1 MLGNIWNK
9 CENIVILRESII
21 ISSIFNSFLK
31 IYPIFQYPFSSETE
45 RNSTEKQNSFSL
57 RKYFRINENMNSL
70 RYNSARLYQIKFL
83 SPNLTIW
90 IKRSLIFHIS
100 TRKEKKDSLFSL
112 ILQRTA
118 KSADWEDSWTNTC
131 GMWASFSSVD
141 RNWIERINLV
151 S

>member
-9 CENIVILRESII
+9 CENIVILRGSII

-100 TRKEKKDSLFSL
+100 TRKEKKIHFFHSYCKERQNQLTGR
-112 ILQRTA
+112 IVEQTRA
-118 KSADWEDSWTNTC
+118 GC
-131 GMWASFSSVD
+131 GHRSRV
-141 RNWIERINLV
+141 WIEIESRGSIW
-151 S
+151 